1 LRHQKTASSQ
11 YNIYMKKYWLIVTFS
26 TVVLVAFAQSEYKIY
41 QFSAHLETELERD
54 TLPWKYQTGA
64 VNYSFIGNY
73 INSLAVWD
81 LAMNA
86 RTYKPTATD
95 SAIMNNYTPQSA
107 KDYIINRS
115 KDEQLII
122 INEAHHNPRHR
133 TFTRSLLE
141 GLYKNG
147 YRYLGLEALA
157 DTAVNKR
164 NYATQES
171 GYYTSEP
178 EFGNLIYEA
187 RKLGFIIFGY
197 EASDG
202 KNGKER
208 EIEQAKNIQQFMQTN
223 TNGKYLIHCGYDH
236 AFEKEVQSWEKAM
249 AGRLFEYTGINPFT
263 IDQVKFTERS
273 KPEFGHWFTYATK
286 EQNTFVLV
294 NQNKEVFNGY
304 RDPKQTDIT
313 VIHPVTHYVNERPG
327 WLAAGRIAYRLPKK
341 KFKTYSFPIQVLAF
355 RINEYENN
363 GVPADIV
370 ELNAGQ
376 ANVPLYLPEGKYK
389 ILIRNS
395 NYEVLDLF
403 DCAVKK

>member
-1 LRHQKTASSQ
+1 
-11 YNIYMKKYWLIVTFS
+11 MKKYWLIVAFS

-86 RTYKPTATD
+86 RTYKPTAAD

-286 EQNTFVLV
+286 DQNTFVLV

-370 ELNAGQ
+370 ELKAGQ
-376 ANVPLYLPEGKYK
+376 TNVPLYLPEGKYK

-403 DCAVKK
+403 DCALKK